1 MLPRRCHTFVRF
13 CHKQSRCLVLS
24 GAASPNRLD
33 ETFQVFY
40 QKIFTSVKYCLAML
54 SADTGKIGPHRTFQS
69 KRDHFHQN
77 PNQSQTG
84 CDIWGLPTCLMTKEK
99 WVKVNKSWIYLLT
112 GSFSRFRRPW
122 EWSGIF
128 PRHGRL
134 IKVDQMSSHIR
145 DIMSSTI
152 SAPIRVKISRG
163 WC

>member
-1 MLPRRCHTFVRF
+1 MDQRWSVSSHRSNSLSLRFKAPIVVLTLSHISHITHLISSPSGDQDSWSVLGCLFVGEEVKVKLNQNEKEKMLPRRCHTFVRF

-24 GAASPNRLD
+24 GAASANRLD

-84 CDIWGLPTCLMTKEK
+84 CDI
-99 WVKVNKSWIYLLT
+99 
-112 GSFSRFRRPW
+112 
-122 EWSGIF
+122 
-128 PRHGRL
+128 
-134 IKVDQMSSHIR
+134 
-145 DIMSSTI
+145 
-152 SAPIRVKISRG
+152 
-163 WC
+163 